1 MIIQTSTASSAIEM
15 LDTDQAKKIVRKGM
29 LLIKISIVYTLM
41 KSALGIFAIQSRLLW
56 LVDLCR
62 GFLDVLLHIY
72 VCINI

>member
-41 KSALGIFAIQSRLLW
+41 KSALGIFGLAMQFNQGYFGLLTF
-56 LVDLCR
+56 VE
-62 GFLDVLLHIY
+62 GS
-72 VCINI
+72 